1 MTHHPNSIVTQKFQ
15 HFCLITK
22 LSHVSQFL
30 SSLFAKMMDPPT
42 DTTQKNMVAT
52 RVFKPSYIETQ
63 IHHHQW
69 QTLHPPPSTKLHLYH
84 HQWQSKNPQPQP
96 QPPPPTAFNT
106 TTTSTKKSEWIK
118 NPNPP
123 TAFNQI
129 CLIEEEK
136 KKKKKEEAS
145 GLTALQPSSREEK
158 KKRKKKESAKRR
170 NQSEEERKKKRD
182 PNHGK
187 GFGLMSTVKYKLMS
201 TTKGLVWAWIEDP
214 NHELGSE
221 SLDQRWTDL
230 G

>member
-123 TAFNQI
+123 TAFNQM

-145 GLTALQPSSREEK
+145 GLTALQPSPCEEK
-158 KKRKKKESAKRR
+158 KNERKKNQLREETRAKKKEKRKET
-170 NQSEEERKKKRD
+170 QI
-182 PNHGK
+182 
-187 GFGLMSTVKYKLMS
+187 TA
-201 TTKGLVWAWIEDP
+201 KGLVWCP
-214 NHELGSE
+214 
-221 SLDQRWTDL
+221 RWSTS
-230 G
+230 